1 MEYITRPA
9 YVNLNH
15 SVFNYE
21 YDDTDLDLSKGSC
34 VGSDDPDMW
43 FAGEV
48 DITELSSSV
57 NGSSQATKLE
67 VDKAIKALSVCKNCP
82 VKDDCLELGKHGQQ
96 LYYGIYGGTM
106 AGERLSMMGRVTKNS
121 LIKQKVSFAH
131 KVRRTIKERGY
142 NG

>member
-1 MEYITRPA
+1 MIDLYLS
-9 YVNLNH
+9 N
-15 SVFNYE
+15 
-21 YDDTDLDLSKGSC
+21 DKDLDMSNGLC
-34 VGSDDPDMW
+34 VGHDDPDLW

-48 DITELSSSV
+48 DLSDPSSSV
-57 NGSSQATKLE
+57 NTNSQATKLE

-82 VKDDCLELGKHGQQ
+82 AKDDCLELGKHGQQ

-131 KVRRTIKERGY
+131 KVRRTIKERGI
-142 NG
+142 